1 VSDDLVHWR
10 HLPVALYPK
19 DETHGVFSGSAV
31 EKDGKMVLVY
41 TYFRDPEHNE
51 GEKEVQCIATSE
63 DGWNFVEYENNPVI
77 SSPPEEGIHAF
88 RDPKVNRIGNKWRMV
103 LGSGKD
109 ERIGMV
115 LLYTSEDLVRWNYE
129 GVLFEDESTKEIE
142 CPDLVSI
149 DGKDVL
155 IYSVTSTN
163 SVLFALG
170 ELKEG
175 KLSVEKKGLLDHGT
189 DFYAAQTFSGT
200 DRVIVIGWLQNWH
213 RTDLYPTEKEGWNG
227 VMSLPRELYMEDG
240 ELKVKPIEELESL
253 RARKML
259 EENTSGTYRVN
270 TNKNSYEVCCKFQ
283 GNLSL
288 TLRSEPGEELRISVE
303 NDTLRVDTTHSGISE
318 GETKEVRVQRREI
331 DKIRIFIDTCSVE
344 MFFNDSVALSF
355 RVHPEGVYDTLDIEA
370 HFLKMEIYELR
381 NIWI

>member
-1 VSDDLVHWR
+1 HWR

-77 SSPPEEGIHAF
+77 SKPPEEGIHAF

-109 ERIGMV
+109 KRIGMV
-115 LLYTSEDLVRWNYE
+115 LLYTSEDLVHWDYE

-149 DGKDVL
+149 GGKDVL

-170 ELKEG
+170 KLKEG

-189 DFYAAQTFSGT
+189 DFYAAQTFYGT

-213 RTDLYPTEKEGWNG
+213 RTDLYPTEKERWNG
-227 VMSLPRELYMEDG
+227 VMSLPRELYVEDG
-240 ELKVKPIEELESL
+240 ELKVKPIEELKTL
-253 RARKML
+253 RTGKIL
-259 EENTSGTYRVN
+259 EKEHSGTYRIN
-270 TNKNSYEVCCKFQ
+270 TNKNCYEVCCSFQ

-288 TLRSEPGEELRISVE
+288 ALQSELGEVIKVFVE
-303 NDTLRVDTTHSGISE
+303 KDTLVVDTTRSGISK
-318 GETKEVRVQRREI
+318 GVTKEVKVQRGET
-331 DKIRIFIDTCSVE
+331 DKVRLFIDACSVE

-355 RVHPEGVYDTLDIEA
+355 RVHPEGIYNVLDIESYL
-370 HFLKMEIYELR
+370 LKVDIYALK
-381 NIWI
+381 NVWIS